1 MGRRQEVNLC
11 AQGTSVAPAVK
22 FCFDSGQIMLLG
34 IAVLI
39 LCLFCMAVG
48 AGMRKK

>member
-1 MGRRQEVNLC
+1 MVC
-11 AQGTSVAPAVK
+11 AQGTNVAPAIK
-22 FCFDSGQIMLLG
+22 FCFDSGQMMVLG
-34 IAVLI
+34 IIILI